1 MDKQCKNLLEAHQ
14 PIYKPG
20 DSAQAQVGPQSGILP
35 VKSILFVNLTGLKN
49 AQIADKTL
57 FLGVSVTVFL

>member
-1 MDKQCKNLLEAHQ
+1 MQEFAGGTPAKIQTGK
-14 PIYKPG
+14 
-20 DSAQAQVGPQSGILP
+20 SAQAQVGPQSGMLP
-35 VKSILFVNLTGLKN
+35 VKLTLFVNLTGLKN